1 MRIQSIETFQRD
13 PQIAVVRV
21 RTEDGH
27 EGYGQ
32 VSPHGADLSTHI
44 LHKMVAPFFIGKD
57 PWDIDVLAEEF
68 VRKTYKFP
76 SSLSLRAL
84 CGIDTA
90 IWDLLGKSVSQ
101 PVYKLLG
108 GKAREK
114 VPVYASSMS
123 REISP
128 EDEGA
133 RLRDLVDRYGF
144 RCVKVRIGEVNGRD
158 SDAAPGRTK
167 KLIPTIRE
175 ALGDDVDIN
184 ADANGAYSVSQAI
197 RTGRMLEEY
206 GYYHFEEPCPYQQIE
221 NLAKVADVL
230 DIPVAAGEQ
239 DSVLEQIHRII
250 AIGAVDIIQ
259 PDIGYIGGMA
269 RARRAV
275 HMAEAAGIPCTPHAA
290 NLSLIQVFTLHLAM
304 AFPSISQ
311 YQEWSIEDDSWVKD
325 VYHPVPIVVGGDV
338 EVSDAPGWGIEI
350 DTGFLS
356 AAEHQITLA

>member
-13 PQIAVVRV
+13 PQIAMVRI
-21 RTEDGH
+21 RTDDGQ

-32 VSPHGADLSTHI
+32 VSPHGADLSTPI
-44 LHKMVAPFFIGKD
+44 LHKMVAPFFLGKD

-76 SSLSLRAL
+76 SSLALRAL

-90 IWDLLGKSVSQ
+90 IWDLLGKSAGQ

-108 GKAREK
+108 GKARER

-133 RLRDLVDRYGF
+133 RLRDLVDRDGF
-144 RCVKVRIGEVNGRD
+144 RCVKVRIGQVNGRD
-158 SDAAPGRTK
+158 GDASPGRTE

-184 ADANGAYSVSQAI
+184 ADANGAFSVSKAI
-197 RTGRMLEEY
+197 RIGRVLEEY
-206 GYYHFEEPCPYQQIE
+206 GYHHFEEPVPYQQIE
-221 NLAKVADVL
+221 NMAQVAAAL

-239 DSVLEQIHRII
+239 DAILEQIHRII
-250 AIGAVDIIQ
+250 ETRAVDIIQ

-275 HMAEAAGIPCTPHAA
+275 HMAEAAGIPCTPHCA

-311 YQEWSIEDDSWVKD
+311 YQEWSIEDDPWAREL
-325 VYHPVPIVVGGDV
+325 YHPIPVVVDGDV
-338 EVSDAPGWGIEI
+338 EVSNSPGWGIELNP
-350 DTGFLS
+350 DFLRQAERHTTS
-356 AAEHQITLA
+356 A